1 MNSVDIVLAVILL
14 YGAIRGFFRGFFA
27 ELASFIGFIAGV
39 YIAVYFSYI
48 LSDLITERVT
58 WNSRIVGLIAFAIT
72 FIIVVFT
79 ISLAGKFITG
89 LLNFAALG
97 ILNKIIGACFGLL
110 KLAFIVSVVIMF
122 FGSMNE
128 DVEIVEAE
136 TLEQS
141 ILYPHVRAIGPILL
155 PTILREA
162 KELDLIEEEVEVEA

>member
-1 MNSVDIVLAVILL
+1 MNSVDIVLSIFLL

-27 ELASFIGFIAGV
+27 ELASLIGFIAGI

-48 LSDLITERVT
+48 LSDFITERVS
-58 WNSRIVGLIAFAIT
+58 WNAHMVNLIAFAIT

-122 FGSMNE
+122 FGAINE
-128 DVEIVEAE
+128 DVEIVEKE
-136 TLEQS
+136 TLDRS
-141 ILYPHVRAIGPILL
+141 ILYPHVEALGPLLL
-155 PTILREA
+155 PAILREA
-162 KELDLIEEEVEVEA
+162 EELDLIKEDIEVEA